1 MKTNLITTAL
11 LLSASAFVQAETKTE
26 LEPINVY
33 SASATAISLHQTASS
48 VTVLT
53 EKDFAAR
60 NATYVSDVL
69 KTVPGVAMGANGGH
83 GALTSLFLRGA
94 NSNQTAV
101 IIDGVKMKPANNLGY
116 DFGGLTLSNIERIE
130 VLRGEQS
137 ALWGSDA
144 MGGVIYITTK
154 SGLYKD
160 KPFNVDFDFGA
171 GSNRTRDGSVTVSG
185 YNNGFYYAL
194 HGDSHRT
201 SGISAQSQNKF
212 YYTSTTGKPLSTGGN
227 TERDIFHKDNFSLR
241 LGYDD
246 NNKGVEILTSHSSQT
261 AHYDEL
267 YARNETFYDDRART
281 KETLVKM
288 SGYLGSDQDLFKHKI
303 SVSNLKTDSDTF
315 TTESIAV
322 PDPLPSNPYNYTVIG
337 AKPSHSGYDSK
348 KLNTNYQL
356 DINFDQDGYIKQGV
370 SLLAEYQRAVHN
382 STTYIPR
389 NEKKLT
395 EKSVATEYR
404 LFTDD
409 DHSLSVSGR
418 FTENSQF
425 ENAFTGRIAGAYRL
439 SSNFRTHASL
449 GSAIQ
454 NPTLTDY
461 YGYSGTYKG
470 NTDLKPAKSLGGEFG
485 LLMETN
491 DKSHSLD
498 VTYFARNVKNFITSN
513 LSYTNAINLEGT
525 TKVKGV
531 EVVYNGKITKD
542 LTAYTN
548 YTYTQTK
555 NSTGI
560 ELNRRPKHSTN
571 AGLAYQITEKL
582 GATANINYV
591 GKRRDVHIEYLMPGW
606 KFQSSNVKS
615 PSYILVNLGVNY
627 QLIPNLNIYAN
638 LNNLF
643 NKKYENVVGYG
654 QDGRNVYV
662 GLKGSF

>member
-33 SASATAISLHQTASS
+33 SAYATPVNQDQTASS

-53 EKDFAAR
+53 EKDFAER

-69 KTVPGVAMGANGGH
+69 KTVPGVAMGANGGR

-116 DFGGLTLSNIERIE
+116 DFGGLTLSNVERIE

-160 KPFNVDFDFGA
+160 KPFNVDFDFGT

-201 SGISAQSQNKF
+201 SGISSLSSNKF
-212 YYTSTTGKPLSTGGN
+212 NYTTLDGQHFSVGGRS
-227 TERDIFHKDNFSLR
+227 EKDRFHRDNASLR
-241 LGYDD
+241 VGYDD
-246 NNKGVEILTSHSSQT
+246 THKGVELLASHSSQT
-261 AHYDEL
+261 AHYDNDNRSIAQE
-267 YARNETFYDDRART
+267 RDYDDRART
-281 KETLVKM
+281 RETLFKL
-288 SGYLGSDQDLFKHKI
+288 SSYLGSDEELFKHKVSI
-303 SVSNLKTDSDTF
+303 SHIKTDNDTF
-315 TTESIAV
+315 DLY
-322 PDPLPSNPYNYTVIG
+322 PFPNSNPFS
-337 AKPSHSGYDSK
+337 AYDAK

-356 DINFDQDGYIKQGV
+356 DINFDHKGYIKQGA
-370 SLLAEYQRAVHN
+370 SILAEYQRTTYD
-382 STTYIPR
+382 STTFTLR
-389 NEKKLT
+389 DKKKLT

-404 LFTDD
+404 LFTED
-409 DHSLSVSGR
+409 DHSFSVSGR

-425 ENAFTGRIAGAYRL
+425 ENAFTGRVAGAYRL
-439 SSNFRTHASL
+439 SPNFRAHASF

-454 NPTLTDY
+454 NPSLVDY
-461 YGYSGTYKG
+461 YGYNG
-470 NTDLKPAKSLGGEFG
+470 NYRGNPNLKPAKSLGGEIG
-485 LLMETN
+485 LLMETV
-491 DKSHSLD
+491 DKAHSLD
-498 VTYFARNVKNFITSN
+498 ITYFARNVKKFITSN
-513 LSYTNAINLEGT
+513 DSYTNAINLEGT
-525 TKVKGV
+525 TKVKGM

-542 LTAYTN
+542 LTAYAN
-548 YTYTQTK
+548 YTYTQTRDSK
-555 NSTGI
+555 GA
-560 ELNRRPKHSTN
+560 ELVRRPKHLAN
-571 AGLAYQITEKL
+571 VGLAYQITEKL
-582 GATANINYV
+582 GADVNVSYT
-591 GKRRDVHIEYLMPGW
+591 GKRMDTYYSPTYSTH
-606 KFQSSNVKS
+606 KVKL
-615 PSYILVNLGVNY
+615 PSYTLANLGVNY
-627 QLIPNLNIYAN
+627 KVADSLTIYAN
-638 LNNLF
+638 LNNVF
-643 NKKYENVVGYG
+643 NKKYENVLGYG